1 MSKITRR
8 KALAALGAGAGALG
22 AASAF
27 GPGFLRRRSGVAH
40 AAAPEDRRFLITVGA
55 TGGASII
62 DSFLAVRESEVTA
75 AGGDPA
81 VVNAFPDNQVID
93 VGPFRAVTMAGA
105 GLSLLGTPLGSIDH
119 SSFATKHQSD
129 MMVVTL
135 QNTSVNHV
143 LAQKR
148 SINGNA
154 AWAGRTLQEMV
165 ALTYGADCPVPNANM
180 AAFGFVEPGADT
192 TLAAYAYPE
201 PIANPR
207 FWSLGLDSL
216 KGIKNAPERDILELA
231 TRVRDEK
238 LDPESAFFK
247 TFKKSERIQKWMA
260 QRGATKEQIHTLDL
274 ITKLTVIPDRPPE
287 FPLAEHGLAQ
297 TPDGARILE
306 AFPAIDIDPLHAQ
319 AALGYLLIKYGVSTS
334 VTLSPSFNPVLIDLP
349 EGGFLLLLPP
359 LAFDNSH
366 GAHRQTQAFMWF
378 RLLDVIDKMS
388 DLLKED
394 QFLETGE
401 SLYDRSLFYVATDFG
416 RTKVRQNGAAN
427 FGSGH
432 DLNNGALILCPK
444 GKAGVFG
451 GVHHDTCQTYGFD
464 LTSGLADQ
472 GRTTYERELY
482 AGILQL
488 LGVDTTEVGLPDVKA
503 FRP

>member
-1 MSKITRR
+1 
-8 KALAALGAGAGALG
+8 LGAGAGALG
-22 AASAF
+22 AASVL
-27 GPGFLRRRSGVAH
+27 GPGFLRRGSGVAH
-40 AAAPEDRRFLITVGA
+40 AASPEERRFLITIGA

-75 AGGDPA
+75 AGGDPN
-81 VVNAFPDNQVID
+81 VVNAFPDNQVVD
-93 VGPFRAVTMAGA
+93 VGPFRAVTMAGS
-105 GLSLLGTPLGSIDH
+105 GQGLLGTPLDAIDH
-119 SSFATKHQSD
+119 STFATKHQDD

-154 AWAGRTLQEMV
+154 ALGGRTLQEMV

-192 TLAAYAYPE
+192 TLPAYAYPE

-216 KGIKNAPERDILELA
+216 KGLKKAPERDIIELA
-231 TRVRDEK
+231 TRVRDES
-238 LDPESAFFK
+238 LDPESAFYK
-247 TFKKSERIQKWMA
+247 TFRKSKKIQKWMA
-260 QRGATKEQIHTLDL
+260 QRGATKDQIQTLDL
-274 ITKLTVIPDRPPE
+274 ITKLTIIPDRPPE
-287 FPLAEHGLAQ
+287 FPLAEYGLAQ
-297 TPDGARILE
+297 TPDGQRILD
-306 AFPAIDIDPLHAQ
+306 AFPGVEIDPLHAQ

-334 VTLSPSFNPVLIDLP
+334 VTLSPSFNPVIIDLP
-349 EGGFLLLLPP
+349 QGGILLLLPP
-359 LAFDNSH
+359 LAYDNSH
-366 GAHRQTQAFMWF
+366 SAHRQTQAFMWF
-378 RLLDVIDKMS
+378 RVLDLIDKMS

-394 QFLETGE
+394 QFLDTGE

-416 RTKVRQNGAAN
+416 RTKGRQNGSAN

-432 DLNNGALILCPK
+432 DLNNGALIVCPK
-444 GKAGVFG
+444 AKSGVFG
-451 GVHHDTCQTYGFD
+451 GVDKATCTTHGFN
-464 LTSGLADQ
+464 LTNGTVDE
-472 GRTTYERELY
+472 GRTTFEHELY

-488 LGVDTTEVGLPDVKA
+488 LGVETPGLPDVKA
-503 FRP
+503 LRA